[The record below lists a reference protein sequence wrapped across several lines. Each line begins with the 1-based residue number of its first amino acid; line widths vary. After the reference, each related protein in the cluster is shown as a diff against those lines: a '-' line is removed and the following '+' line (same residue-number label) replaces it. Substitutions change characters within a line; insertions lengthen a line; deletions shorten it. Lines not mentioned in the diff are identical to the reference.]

1 MRLQVLL
8 SAMNQ
13 NNHNILR
20 EANITSDAIIINQ
33 CDYFQ
38 YENFKH
44 LNKNILFISLPEKGV
59 GLSRNNALMRS
70 TADIILFADED
81 IKYLNNYEK
90 IIQTE
95 FKKYPKSDMIIFN
108 VPSKNPK
115 RPNFHIKKRKRI
127 RRYSCFKFATPRIA
141 VKSDKIKQNNIY
153 FSLLFGGGAK
163 HSSGEDSIF
172 IFECIKKGLKVYSS
186 KEVIGYVSQHEST
199 WFNGYDDKYFID
211 KGSFFESL
219 SPNYSRLLIIYHL
232 IKQYKYFKND
242 ASLYKAI
249 RLSFKGINRMKKS

>member
-20 EANITSDAIIINQ
+20 EANIASDAIIINQ

-127 RRYSCFKFATPRIA
+127 A
-141 VKSDKIKQNNIY
+141 
-153 FSLLFGGGAK
+153 
-163 HSSGEDSIF
+163 
-172 IFECIKKGLKVYSS
+172 
-186 KEVIGYVSQHEST
+186 
-199 WFNGYDDKYFID
+199 
-211 KGSFFESL
+211 
-219 SPNYSRLLIIYHL
+219 RLLS
-232 IKQYKYFKND
+232 D
-242 ASLYKAI
+242 RASN
-249 RLSFKGINRMKKS
+249 GWT